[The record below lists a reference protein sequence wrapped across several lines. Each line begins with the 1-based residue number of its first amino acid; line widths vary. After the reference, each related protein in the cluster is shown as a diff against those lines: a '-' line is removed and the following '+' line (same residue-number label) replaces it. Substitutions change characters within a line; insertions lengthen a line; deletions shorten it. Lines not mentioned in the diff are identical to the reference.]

1 MLTVEAP
8 GAAASG
14 APVVDTTRWPLNL
27 AIVVIGMFMTILD
40 VTIVNVAVP
49 AIQREFGGSLEDVL
63 WVATAYTLTLGVCIP
78 LSSWLGDRIGV
89 TRLYIIALIG
99 FAFGSGL
106 CGIAWNLD
114 VLILFRVLQAIPGGI
129 IPVLAM
135 SMCYRLVPPRYT
147 GVAMG
152 AYGLGGVTAPA
163 VGPVLGGWLVEHISW
178 RLVFLINLPVGLVAG
193 VMGIF
198 LLPRIARIAVPRF
211 DFAGFATI
219 AVAMSA
225 LLLAASKGESWG
237 WGGYRIQMLLVGG
250 VLLLAL
256 FVIVE
261 LQVEHPLLDIR
272 LLGNLQFTV
281 SVLVVAMNFVNL
293 MVTVFYMPV
302 FLQQAQ
308 NKSALDAGILMLPL
322 ALVMC
327 VTVPLFGVLNTKLG
341 PRLLGLIGLALVVWS
356 DLLNSQITPQMT
368 REQVIGWTCLRAAG
382 LGIATVPLM
391 VSGLNTVAPARTN
404 QASAISNVAQQL
416 GAALALAALGAL
428 VTGQQTQHFSDRA
441 GLLQPDSPLSR
452 MASSMALQSGAVTDT
467 IMARF
472 LHLGMS
478 LQIDTMASAYSDMFW
493 VLAFVTMAYA
503 WTPLLMREESRF
515 ALGAQPQ
522 AKTAEAPRAVPDRVA
537 DEHPVPVPVH
547 IEPRVPRPT
556 GAAPTRSGGRHRRVP
571 EKVGAPARSDLT
583 GPGRA
588 RAQVQ
593 PLGDWVLTRISHS
606 AREAGR
612 LSELATTTVR
622 RALRP

>member
-8 GAAASG
+8 GAATSG
-14 APVVDTTRWPLNL
+14 APVVDTSRWPLNL

-89 TRLYIIALIG
+89 TKLYIIALIG

-135 SMCYRLVPPRYT
+135 SMCYRLVPPRFT

-163 VGPVLGGWLVEHISW
+163 IGPVLGGWLVEHISW

-193 VMGIF
+193 VAAIF

-211 DFAGFATI
+211 DYAGFATI

-250 VLLLAL
+250 ALVLAL

-272 LLGNLQFTV
+272 LLGNVQFTV
-281 SVLVVAMNFVNL
+281 SVIVVAMNFVNL

-308 NKSALDAGILMLPL
+308 NKSALDAGILMMPL

-327 VTVPLFGVLNTKLG
+327 VTVPVFGVLNTKLG
-341 PRLLGLIGLALVVWS
+341 PRLLGLTGLAMVVWS
-356 DLLNSQITPQMT
+356 DLFSAQITPQMT
-368 REQVIGWTCLRAAG
+368 REQVILWTCLRAAG
-382 LGIATVPLM
+382 LGVATVPLM

-428 VTGQQTQHFSDRA
+428 VTGQQTQHFADRA

-452 MASSMALQSGAVTDT
+452 MANGMASQPGAITDA

-478 LQIDTMASAYSDMFW
+478 LQIDTMASAYGDMFW

-503 WTPLLMREESRF
+503 WTPLLMKEESRF
-515 ALGAQPQ
+515 ALGVVKPA
-522 AKTAEAPRAVPDRVA
+522 APAP
-537 DEHPVPVPVH
+537 ETVPVPVTED
-547 IEPRVPRPT
+547 EPVGAAARPAPPAPRPVGT
-556 GAAPTRSGGRHRRVP
+556 APTRPGGRHRRIP
-571 EKVGAPARSDLT
+571 ETVGAPARSDLS

-588 RAQVQ
+588 RAQVP

-612 LSELATTTVR
+612 LSGLATTTVR

>member
-8 GAAASG
+8 GVAASG

-27 AIVVIGMFMTILD
+27 AIVVIGIFMTILD

-49 AIQREFGGSLEDVL
+49 AVQREFGGSLEDVL
-63 WVATAYTLTLGVCIP
+63 WITTAYTLTLGVCIP

-114 VLILFRVLQAIPGGI
+114 VLILFRVLQAVPGGI
-129 IPVLAM
+129 VPVLAM
-135 SMCYRLVPPRYT
+135 SMCYRLVPPRFT

-178 RLVFLINLPVGLVAG
+178 RMVFLINLPVGLVAG
-193 VMGIF
+193 LAAIF
-198 LLPRIARIAVPRF
+198 LLPRISKIAVPRF

-219 AVAMSA
+219 ATAMSA

-237 WGGYRIQMLLVGG
+237 WDGYRIQMLLVGG
-250 VLLLAL
+250 LLLLAL
-256 FVIVE
+256 FVLVE
-261 LQVEHPLLDIR
+261 LQVEYPLLDIR

-281 SVLVVAMNFVNL
+281 SVIVVAMNFVNL
-293 MVTVFYMPV
+293 MVMVFYMPV

-308 NKSALDAGILMLPL
+308 HKSALDAGILMLPL

-327 VTVPLFGVLNTKLG
+327 LTVPLSGVLTPKIG
-341 PRLLGLIGLALVVWS
+341 PRLLGLIGIAMVVWS
-356 DLLNSQITPQMT
+356 DLFSSQISPQMT
-368 REQVIGWTCLRAAG
+368 REQVIFWTCLRAAG

-391 VSGLNTVAPARTN
+391 VCGLNTVAAARTN

-428 VTGQQTQHFSDRA
+428 VTGQQTQHFADRA

-452 MASSMALQSGAVTDT
+452 FANGMVAQSATVSDT
-467 IMARF
+467 LKAHF

-478 LQIDTMASAYSDMFW
+478 LQIDTIASAYGDLFW
-493 VLAFVTMAYA
+493 IMAFATAAYA
-503 WTPLLMREESRF
+503 WMPLLMREESRF
-515 ALGAQPQ
+515 ALGAVPP
-522 AKTAEAPRAVPDRVA
+522 AEAVTATTPISEDRPA
-537 DEHPVPVPVH
+537 PAIARPQPLA
-547 IEPRVPRPT
+547 PRPA
-556 GAAPTRSGGRHRRVP
+556 GVARAPRGGRHRRIP
-571 EKVGAPARSDLT
+571 EKVGAPARSDPA

-588 RAQVQ
+588 RAQVP
-593 PLGDWVLTRISHS
+593 PLGDWVLTRISYS
-606 AREAGR
+606 ARGAGR
-612 LSELATTTVR
+612 LSELASTTVR
-622 RALRP
+622 RVLRP